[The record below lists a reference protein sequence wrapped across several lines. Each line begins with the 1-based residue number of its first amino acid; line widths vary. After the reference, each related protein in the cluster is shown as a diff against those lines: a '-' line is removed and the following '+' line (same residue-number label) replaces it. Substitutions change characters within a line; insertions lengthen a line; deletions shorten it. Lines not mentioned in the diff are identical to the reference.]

1 MLNFENYLCSQN
13 ETIYGCAYWLLCA
26 MAEPEADPFESRDE
40 IIPWDVG
47 MIVEVVE
54 TAEAVLEKHGI
65 HPCYPFH
72 GDDDKP
78 CYLGNECQKPNCPM
92 KRSAANEDTAL

>member
-13 ETIYGCAYWLLCA
+13 ETIYSCAYWLLCA
-26 MAEPEADPFESRDE
+26 MAEPEVDPFESRDE
-40 IIPWDVG
+40 IIAWDVR

-54 TAEAVLEKHGI
+54 TAEAVLEEHGI
-65 HPCYPFH
+65 HPCYPFY

-92 KRSAANEDTAL
+92 KRSAANDNIAL